1 MVVVDDDGGT
11 GRGAPSSLG
20 NVPGLGQ
27 VTRPCWR
34 DGSSNGAPSLGLSW
48 PVFSTDEYGLCW
60 ACDSTPPSP
69 LGVSSCRNMIQS
81 STASGGSASSGGMAS
96 K

>member
-27 VTRPCWR
+27 AARPCCR
-34 DGSSNGAPSLGLSW
+34 DGSSSGAPSLGPSW

-60 ACDSTPPSP
+60 ACDSTPSP
-69 LGVSSCRNMIQS
+69 LGASSCRNTIQS